1 MPVPDFPTF
10 FIIMPLI
17 AAVLACLLYAAAAV
31 LLGRRIQRGADAAA
45 VSSRA
50 PLGLALGGLLVHG
63 YLVLATTVVDGG
75 LRLGLFNAGSL
86 VAWVVALLLVVA
98 AFRMPV
104 ENLGIAIFPLTGLI
118 ALASAFAPEG
128 GALISGGSRGLGLH
142 IVSSILAYSLLTIAA
157 FQAVLLAVQ
166 DRQLHN
172 RQPGGIIRAL
182 PPLQTMERLL
192 FRMIAVGFVLL
203 SISLLSG
210 LFFLEDLF
218 AQHLIHKTVLSIAA
232 WGVFGVLLWG
242 RWKLGWRGRLAIRWT
257 LAGFATLMLAYFGS
271 KFVLE
276 LVLQRV

>member
-1 MPVPDFPTF
+1 
-10 FIIMPLI
+10 MPLI
-17 AAVLACLLYAAAAV
+17 AAAVACLFYAVAAV
-31 LLGRRIQRGADAAA
+31 LLGRHMLRGAEATT

-50 PLGLALGGLLVHG
+50 SLALALAGVLLHG
-63 YLVLATTVVDGG
+63 YLVLATTMVDGG

-86 VAWVVALLLVVA
+86 AAWAVALLLVVA
-98 AFRMPV
+98 AWRMPV
-104 ENLGIAIFPLTGLI
+104 ENLGIAIFPIAGLF
-118 ALASAFAPEG
+118 ALASALAPG
-128 GALISGGSRGLGLH
+128 GGTVISGSSRGLDLH

-166 DRQLHN
+166 DRHLHN

-210 LFFLEDLF
+210 LVFLEDLF

-242 RWKLGWRGRLAIRWT
+242 RWKLGWRGRVAIRWT

>member
-1 MPVPDFPTF
+1 
-10 FIIMPLI
+10 MPLI
-17 AAVLACLLYAAAAV
+17 AAAVACLFYAVAAV
-31 LLGRRIQRGADAAA
+31 LLGRRMQRGAEAAT

-50 PLGLALGGLLVHG
+50 ALAFALAGVLLHG
-63 YLVLATTVVDGG
+63 YLVLATTMVDGG

-86 VAWVVALLLVVA
+86 AAWAVALLLVVA
-98 AFRMPV
+98 AWRMPV
-104 ENLGIAIFPLTGLI
+104 ENLGIAIFPIAGLF
-118 ALASAFAPEG
+118 ALA
-128 GALISGGSRGLGLH
+128 GALAPGGGTVISGSSRGLDLH

-166 DRQLHN
+166 DRHLHN

-210 LFFLEDLF
+210 LVFLEDLF